1 MSVRYRLFLRESDWL
16 FEEVGFFTGL
26 LEMPRKNPDKREAK
40 RLEKLEV
47 AKQSLRWRAAEMVRN
62 GLSLRKAGEILGMSH
77 QFVKNWV
84 DRLLEKKHVGKRTVY
99 TLNRGARELIVTQR
113 PGPEPGRDHVCDEIL
128 AQAVAVRER
137 YPFLGAEKIKV
148 MSGAEASAPTVR
160 KALAKAGY
168 GPVTIKKG
176 KAYKTFCARC
186 PNEMWQIDYV
196 SLDGDNLLSVI
207 DDHSRKILSV
217 NLRETATTDD
227 VLEIIAAAI
236 ETYGAPKRILSDHG
250 TQWYATRGGDAR
262 FDIFCREHG
271 IEHIMGQINKPT
283 TTGKVERW
291 HGTIRREA
299 GLPADGDIEAKKDA
313 LGEFIEF
320 YNTQRPHY
328 ALDLRTPDEIYY
340 KA

>member
-1 MSVRYRLFLRESDWL
+1 
-16 FEEVGFFTGL
+16 
-26 LEMPRKNPDKREAK
+26 MPKKNPDKREAK

-47 AKQSLRWRAAEMVRN
+47 AKQSLRWRAAEMVKD
-62 GLSLRKAGEILGMSH
+62 GLSLRKAGGILGMSH

-84 DRLLEKKHVGKRTVY
+84 DRLLEKKHVGKKAVY
-99 TLNRGARELIVTQR
+99 ELRKGARDLVATQR
-113 PGPEPGRDHVCDEIL
+113 PGPEPGRDHVCDKVL
-128 AQAVAVRER
+128 AQVVGVKER

-148 MSGAEASAPTVR
+148 ISGAEASAPTIR
-160 KALAKAGY
+160 KALAKAGH

-227 VLEIIAAAI
+227 VLDIITEAV
-236 ETYGAPKRILSDHG
+236 ETHGAPKRILSDHG
-250 TQWYATRGGDAR
+250 VQWYASRGGDTR
-262 FDIFCREHG
+262 FDIFCEEHG
-271 IEHIMGQINKPT
+271 IEHIMGQIRKPT

-299 GLPADGDIEAKKDA
+299 DLPPGEDIEVKKNA
-313 LGEFIEF
+313 LSGFIDF

-328 ALDLRTPDEIYY
+328 ALGLRTPDEIYY

>member
-1 MSVRYRLFLRESDWL
+1 
-16 FEEVGFFTGL
+16 
-26 LEMPRKNPDKREAK
+26 MPRKNPDKREAK

-47 AKQSLRWRAAEMVRN
+47 AKQSLRWRAAEMVKD
-62 GLSLRKAGEILGMSH
+62 GLSFRKAGEILGMSH

-84 DRLLEKKHVGKRTVY
+84 DRLLEKKYVGKKAVY
-99 TLNRGARELIVTQR
+99 ERRKGAKDLVMTRR
-113 PGPEPGRDHVCDEIL
+113 PGPEPGHDHVCDKVL
-128 AQAVAVRER
+128 AQVVATRKKC
-137 YPFLGAEKIKV
+137 PLLGAEKIKV
-148 MSGAEASAPTVR
+148 MSGADASAPTVR

-168 GPVTIKKG
+168 GPVTKKKG

-196 SLDGDNLLSVI
+196 DLDGDNLLSVI

-227 VLEIIAAAI
+227 VLDIITEAI

-250 TQWYATRGGDAR
+250 VQWYATRGGDSR
-262 FDIFCREHG
+262 FDIFCEEHG
-271 IEHIMGQINKPT
+271 IKHIMGQIRKPT

-299 GLPADGDIEAKKDA
+299 GLPTDGDIEAKKDA
-313 LGEFIEF
+313 LGEFIDF

-328 ALDLRTPDEIYY
+328 ALGLRTPDEIYY